1 MDFKNYDDVQKIVK
15 TTLCVKIIIYLNNK
29 IFIMKL
35 FFEKKL
41 IFFLLYLNKNV
52 LCKKTKTQPTKDTSK
67 INTFTQRK
75 IWYLLPYFNNLENFS
90 ITIQIYKSILKILN
104 NNHGVTT
111 LIMEYIANYLY
122 TKNQFMN
129 LLWITETINFLND
142 IYISNRININFL
154 VQELREFNR
163 CQKQEAQ
170 QYSCIPRSLCQHNP
184 DLLIKLILV
193 LNSLKNLFTED
204 EPKLIEV
211 FHTCNSRYR
220 YRNTSTSAKLE
231 FELFSEYMESILSL
245 SKIEIILE

>member
-1 MDFKNYDDVQKIVK
+1 M
-15 TTLCVKIIIYLNNK
+15 
-29 IFIMKL
+29 
-35 FFEKKL
+35 
-41 IFFLLYLNKNV
+41 
-52 LCKKTKTQPTKDTSK
+52 DTSK
-67 INTFTQRK
+67 INTFDQRQM
-75 IWYLLPYFNNLENFS
+75 WYRLLYFNNLENFS
-90 ITIQIYKSILKILN
+90 ITIQIYKSIFKILN

-122 TKNQFMN
+122 TENQYMN
-129 LLWITETINFLND
+129 LLWTTETINFLND

-154 VQELREFNR
+154 VQELRHFHP

-211 FHTCNSRYR
+211 FHICKSR